1 MSGNRRFAHNRMALR
16 IIRSISIGILFL
28 LGFAMPG
35 KPHAADSGNGAA
47 ASSRVS
53 PAASVGKGGEPSFS
67 VDMSIKK
74 GDTRNGSQIRL
85 RVVGDS
91 LYYSETIYWPH
102 TNPLESKKAMRL
114 DGARRRALKGVM
126 GGFPRY
132 SPFGS
137 CYGKDMRFY
146 MVETPE
152 GKFYRSLPELT
163 GKCYSDEPGIWSL
176 FRDLD
181 ELLIPPEDT
190 DYRDFPAS

>member
-1 MSGNRRFAHNRMALR
+1 MIR
-16 IIRSISIGILFL
+16 IIPIGLLFL

-35 KPHAADSGNGAA
+35 KPHAADSGSMTA

-53 PAASVGKGGEPSFS
+53 TAASVGTGIDPSFP
-67 VDMSIKK
+67 VEMSIKK
-74 GDTRNGSQIRL
+74 GDTRNGSHIRL
-85 RVVGDS
+85 RVAGDS
-91 LYYSETIYWPH
+91 LYYSETIYWPE
-102 TNPLESKKAMRL
+102 TTPLEFRKAVRL
-114 DGARRRALKGVM
+114 NGARRKALKGVM

-132 SPFGS
+132 PPFGS

-152 GKFYRSLPELT
+152 GKFYRSLPERT

-176 FRDLD
+176 FQDLD
-181 ELLIPPEDT
+181 DLLIPPDDP